1 MDLYT
6 IRNMLSQGKSIYDL
20 PLRVTFYARVST
32 DRYEQL
38 NSLENQ
44 VMYFENFIKE
54 QENWIFVEGYVDEG
68 ISGTSV
74 KKREDFLR
82 MVDDAKKKKFDL
94 ILTKEI
100 SRFSRN
106 TLDSIKYTQEL
117 LSCGVGVH
125 FLSDNINTFQPD
137 SELRLTIMSSI
148 AQEEIRKLSERV
160 RFGYKRSVE
169 KGIVPGS
176 NNIYGYTKNKGKLVI
191 DEEQAKF
198 IRLIFETYV
207 SENIGVHRLGFKLFE
222 EYGVTNYSGK
232 PIAGTVIKNI
242 IRNPKYKGYFCA
254 HKETTVDYH
263 DRKRKRFK
271 RDEWIV
277 YKDNETCPPIVSEEL
292 WDKANE
298 ILDARSK
305 KHDQINKNN
314 KYNKFPFSGLMHC
327 HFDGATFVRGTY
339 QIGKGDRSRRRKFWA
354 CNNYRIHGKKKTEGC
369 NSPVLYYEELV
380 EVCKKILN
388 MILVCQDDLISEIND
403 IFSDIR
409 TKKDYKKEIKLI
421 DEKLFKTNNE
431 KKELIMMRMR
441 KEIDL
446 KEYNSLKDD
455 VDEKIN
461 SLEENKRKLIEE
473 EQNEQSSEKN
483 FEEFKKKINDMVLS
497 DDEKILEIAQLFF
510 EDIRVESIK
519 DDETDQK
526 VILHAKLNVSNSKDD
541 TFDFNKFLLLFC
553 TRQGCRYYDKYLCL
567 RFRRLLRRY
576 DESKS
581 QRNRYEKYYLP

>member
-1 MDLYT
+1 MDLYA
-6 IRNMLSQGKSIYDL
+6 IRNMLGQGKSIYDL

-44 VMYFENFIKE
+44 VTYFSNFIKE
-54 QENWIFVEGYVDEG
+54 QENWTFVDGYVDEG

-117 LSCGVGVH
+117 LSNGVGVH

-207 SENIGVHRLGFKLFE
+207 SENIGVHRLGFKLFD

-327 HFDGATFVRGTY
+327 YFDGATFVRGTY

-403 IFSDIR
+403 MISDIR

-455 VDEKIN
+455 LDDKIN

-473 EQNEQSSEKN
+473 EQNKQSSEKN
-483 FEEFKKKINDMVLS
+483 YEDFKKKINDMVLN

-553 TRQGCRYYDKYLCL
+553 SRQGCSL
-567 RFRRLLRRY
+567 
-576 DESKS
+576 SNS
-581 QRNRYEKYYLP
+581 QSSSW

>member
-1 MDLYT
+1 MDLYA
-6 IRNMLSQGKSIYDL
+6 IRNMLGQGKSIYDL

-44 VMYFENFIKE
+44 VTYFSNFIKE
-54 QENWIFVEGYVDEG
+54 QENWTFVDGYVDEG

-117 LSCGVGVH
+117 LSNGVGVH

-207 SENIGVHRLGFKLFE
+207 SENIGVHRLGFKLFD

-327 HFDGATFVRGTY
+327 YFDGATFVRGTY

-403 IFSDIR
+403 MISDIR
-409 TKKDYKKEIKLI
+409 TKKDYKKEIKMI

-455 VDEKIN
+455 LDDKIN

-473 EQNEQSSEKN
+473 EQNKQSSEKN
-483 FEEFKKKINDMVLS
+483 YEDFKKKINDMVLN

-553 TRQGCRYYDKYLCL
+553 SRQGCSNDNFK
-567 RFRRLLRRY
+567 
-576 DESKS
+576 
-581 QRNRYEKYYLP
+581 

>member
-1 MDLYT
+1 MDLYA
-6 IRNMLSQGKSIYDL
+6 IRNMLGQGKSIYDL

-44 VMYFENFIKE
+44 VTYFSNFIKE
-54 QENWIFVEGYVDEG
+54 QENWTFVDGYVDEG

-117 LSCGVGVH
+117 LSNGVGVH

-207 SENIGVHRLGFKLFE
+207 SENIGVHRLGFKLFD

-298 ILDARSK
+298 ILDVRSK

-327 HFDGATFVRGTY
+327 YFDGATFVRGTY

-403 IFSDIR
+403 MISDIR

-455 VDEKIN
+455 LDDKIN

-473 EQNEQSSEKN
+473 EQNKQSSEKN
-483 FEEFKKKINDMVLS
+483 YEDFKKKINDMVLN

-519 DDETDQK
+519 DDEMDQK

-553 TRQGCRYYDKYLCL
+553 SRQGCSRS
-567 RFRRLLRRY
+567 FRRSYRG
-576 DESKS
+576 
-581 QRNRYEKYYLP
+581 Q

>member
-1 MDLYT
+1 MDLYA
-6 IRNMLSQGKSIYDL
+6 IRNMLGQGKSIYDL

-44 VMYFENFIKE
+44 VTYFSNFIKE
-54 QENWIFVEGYVDEG
+54 QENWTFVDGYVDEG

-117 LSCGVGVH
+117 LSNGVGVH

-207 SENIGVHRLGFKLFE
+207 SENIGVHRLGFKLFD

-298 ILDARSK
+298 ILDVRSK

-327 HFDGATFVRGTY
+327 YYDGATFVRGTY
-339 QIGKGDRSRRRKFWA
+339 QVGKNDRARRRKFWA

-403 IFSDIR
+403 MISDIR

-455 VDEKIN
+455 LDDKIN

-473 EQNEQSSEKN
+473 EQNKQSSEKN
-483 FEEFKKKINDMVLS
+483 YEDFKKKINDMVLN

-519 DDETDQK
+519 DDEMDQK

-553 TRQGCRYYDKYLCL
+553 SRQGCSRS
-567 RFRRLLRRY
+567 FRRSYRG
-576 DESKS
+576 
-581 QRNRYEKYYLP
+581 Q

>member
-6 IRNMLSQGKSIYDL
+6 IRNMLGQGKSIYDL

-54 QENWIFVEGYVDEG
+54 QENWTFVEGYVDEG

-254 HKETTVDYH
+254 HKETTIDYH

-327 HFDGATFVRGTY
+327 YFDGSTFVRGTY

-354 CNNYRIHGKKKTEGC
+354 CNNYRIHGKKKNEGC

-403 IFSDIR
+403 MISDIR

-446 KEYNSLKDD
+446 KEYNSFKDD
-455 VDEKIN
+455 LDKQIET
-461 SLEENKRKLIEE
+461 LEETKRKLIEE
-473 EQNEQSSEKN
+473 EQSQESSEKN
-483 FEEFKKKINDMVLS
+483 FEDFKKKINDMVLS

-541 TFDFNKFLLLFC
+541 TFDFNKFLLLFSTHQRC
-553 TRQGCRYYDKYLCL
+553 SFNNCFICWWKCRRIRKKN
-567 RFRRLLRRY
+567 
-576 DESKS
+576 E
-581 QRNRYEKYYLP
+581 

>member
-125 FLSDNINTFQPD
+125 FLSDNINTFQTD

-403 IFSDIR
+403 MISDIR

-455 VDEKIN
+455 LDEKIN

-526 VILHAKLNVSNSKDD
+526 VILHAKLNVSNREDD

-553 TRQGCRYYDKYLCL
+553 TRQGCCFNDSRLCWW
-567 RFRRLLRRY
+567 
-576 DESKS
+576 
-581 QRNRYEKYYLP
+581 

>member
-44 VMYFENFIKE
+44 VMYFKNFIKE
-54 QENWIFVEGYVDEG
+54 QENWTFVDGYVDEG

-242 IRNPKYKGYFCA
+242 IRNLKYKGYFCA

-403 IFSDIR
+403 MISDIR

-455 VDEKIN
+455 LDEKIN

-473 EQNEQSSEKN
+473 EKNEQSSEKN

-553 TRQGCRYYDKYLCL
+553 TRQGCGDGY
-567 RFRRLLRRY
+567 RL
-576 DESKS
+576 
-581 QRNRYEKYYLP
+581 

>member
-1 MDLYT
+1 MDLYA
-6 IRNMLSQGKSIYDL
+6 IRNMLGQGKSIYDL

-44 VMYFENFIKE
+44 VTYFSNFIKE
-54 QENWIFVEGYVDEG
+54 QENWTFVEGYVDEG

-117 LSCGVGVH
+117 LSNGVGVH
-125 FLSDNINTFQPD
+125 FLSDSINTFQPD

-207 SENIGVHRLGFKLFE
+207 SENIGVYRLGFKLFD
-222 EYGVTNYSGK
+222 EYGITNYSGK

-298 ILDARSK
+298 ILDVRSK

-327 HFDGATFVRGTY
+327 YFDGATFVRGTY

-403 IFSDIR
+403 MISDIR

-455 VDEKIN
+455 LDDKIN

-483 FEEFKKKINDMVLS
+483 YEDFKKKINDMVLN

-553 TRQGCRYYDKYLCL
+553 SRQGCGCCDC
-567 RFRRLLRRY
+567 
-576 DESKS
+576 
-581 QRNRYEKYYLP
+581 

>member
-1 MDLYT
+1 MDLYA
-6 IRNMLSQGKSIYDL
+6 IRNMLGQGKSIYDL

-44 VMYFENFIKE
+44 VTYFSNFIKE
-54 QENWIFVEGYVDEG
+54 QENWTFVEGYVDEG

-117 LSCGVGVH
+117 LSNGVGVH

-191 DEEQAKF
+191 DEKQAKF

-207 SENIGVHRLGFKLFE
+207 SENIGVHRLGFKLFD

-327 HFDGATFVRGTY
+327 YFDGATFVRGTY

-403 IFSDIR
+403 MISDIR

-455 VDEKIN
+455 LDDKIN

-483 FEEFKKKINDMVLS
+483 YEDFKKKINDMILN

-526 VILHAKLNVSNSKDD
+526 VILHTKLNVSNSKDD

-553 TRQGCRYYDKYLCL
+553 SRQGCSNDNFK
-567 RFRRLLRRY
+567 
-576 DESKS
+576 
-581 QRNRYEKYYLP
+581 

>member
-222 EYGVTNYSGK
+222 EYGVNNYSGK

-292 WDKANE
+292 WDQANE

-403 IFSDIR
+403 MISDIR

-455 VDEKIN
+455 LDEKIN

-526 VILHAKLNVSNSKDD
+526 VILHAKLNVFNSKDD
-541 TFDFNKFLLLFC
+541 TFNFDKFLLLFC
-553 TRQGCRYYDKYLCL
+553 TR
-567 RFRRLLRRY
+567 
-576 DESKS
+576 
-581 QRNRYEKYYLP
+581 

>member
-6 IRNMLSQGKSIYDL
+6 IRNMLGQGKSIYDL

-44 VMYFENFIKE
+44 VTYFSNFIKE
-54 QENWIFVEGYVDEG
+54 QENWTFVDGYVDEG

-82 MVDDAKKKKFDL
+82 MVDDAKKRKFDL

-117 LSCGVGVH
+117 LSNGVGVH

-148 AQEEIRKLSERV
+148 AQEEIRKLSERI

-207 SENIGVHRLGFKLFE
+207 SENIGVHRLGFKLFD

-305 KHDQINKNN
+305 KHDQIHKNN
-314 KYNKFPFSGLMHC
+314 KYNKFAFSGLMHC
-327 HFDGATFVRGTY
+327 YYDGATFVRGTY

-369 NSPVLYYEELV
+369 NSPVIYYEELV
-380 EVCKKILN
+380 EICKKILKL
-388 MILVCQDDLISEIND
+388 ILTCQDDLISEIND
-403 IFSDIR
+403 MISDIR
-409 TKKDYKKEIKLI
+409 TKKDYKKEIKQVE
-421 DEKLFKTNNE
+421 DKTFKINNE

-446 KEYNSLKDD
+446 NEYNTLKNDLD
-455 VDEKIN
+455 SQIEK
-461 SLEENKRKLIEE
+461 LEETKRKLIEE
-473 EQNEQSSEKN
+473 EHNQESSEKN
-483 FEEFKKKINDMVLS
+483 FDDFKKKINDIVFS
-497 DDEKILEIAQLFF
+497 DDEKVLEIAQLIFD
-510 EDIRVESIK
+510 DIRVESIK

-526 VILHAKLNVSNSKDD
+526 VILHAKLNVFNSKDD
-541 TFDFNKFLLLFC
+541 TFNFDKFLLLFC
-553 TRQGCRYYDKYLCL
+553 TH
-567 RFRRLLRRY
+567 
-576 DESKS
+576 
-581 QRNRYEKYYLP
+581 QRCCYCN

>member
-54 QENWIFVEGYVDEG
+54 QENWTFVDGYVDEG

-403 IFSDIR
+403 MFSDIR

-461 SLEENKRKLIEE
+461 SLEETKRKLIEE

-497 DDEKILEIAQLFF
+497 DDEKILEIAQVFF

-526 VILHAKLNVSNSKDD
+526 VILHAKLNVSNREDD

-553 TRQGCRYYDKYLCL
+553 TRQGCCYCSCL
-567 RFRRLLRRY
+567 LYSR
-576 DESKS
+576 
-581 QRNRYEKYYLP
+581 QHG

>member
-298 ILDARSK
+298 ILDAKSK

-369 NSPVLYYEELV
+369 NSSVLYYEELV

-403 IFSDIR
+403 MISDIR

-455 VDEKIN
+455 LDEKIN

-526 VILHAKLNVSNSKDD
+526 VILHAKLNVSNREDD

-553 TRQGCRYYDKYLCL
+553 TRQGCCFNDSRLCWW
-567 RFRRLLRRY
+567 
-576 DESKS
+576 
-581 QRNRYEKYYLP
+581 

>member
-1 MDLYT
+1 MDLYA
-6 IRNMLSQGKSIYDL
+6 IRNMLGQGKSIYDL

-44 VMYFENFIKE
+44 VTYFSNFIKE
-54 QENWIFVEGYVDEG
+54 QENWTFVEGYVDEG

-117 LSCGVGVH
+117 LSNGVGVH

-207 SENIGVHRLGFKLFE
+207 SENIGVHRLGFKLFD

-327 HFDGATFVRGTY
+327 YFDGATFVRGTY

-388 MILVCQDDLISEIND
+388 MILVCQDDLISEINGM
-403 IFSDIR
+403 ISDIR

-455 VDEKIN
+455 LDNKIN

-483 FEEFKKKINDMVLS
+483 YEDFKKKINDMVLN

-553 TRQGCRYYDKYLCL
+553 SRQGCCL
-567 RFRRLLRRY
+567 SYSSKCCRLY
-576 DESKS
+576 GKIC
-581 QRNRYEKYYLP
+581 NAYE

>member
-44 VMYFENFIKE
+44 VTYFSNFIKE
-54 QENWIFVEGYVDEG
+54 QENWTFVDGYVDEG

-403 IFSDIR
+403 MISDIR

-431 KKELIMMRMR
+431 KKELIMMRLR

-455 VDEKIN
+455 LDEKIN

-497 DDEKILEIAQLFF
+497 DDEKILEIAQVFF

-553 TRQGCRYYDKYLCL
+553 TRQGCGDCSCL
-567 RFRRLLRRY
+567 SCCGFNGWFCFF
-576 DESKS
+576 DE
-581 QRNRYEKYYLP
+581 

>member
-54 QENWIFVEGYVDEG
+54 QENWTFVDGYVDEG

-222 EYGVTNYSGK
+222 EYGVNNYSGK

-403 IFSDIR
+403 MISDIR
-409 TKKDYKKEIKLI
+409 NKKDYKKEIKLI

-455 VDEKIN
+455 LDEKIN
-461 SLEENKRKLIEE
+461 SLEENKKKLIEE

-510 EDIRVESIK
+510 EDIRVESIE
-519 DDETDQK
+519 DDEKDQK
-526 VILHAKLNVSNSKDD
+526 VILHAKLNVSNREDD

-553 TRQGCRYYDKYLCL
+553 TRQGCCFNDSRLCWW
-567 RFRRLLRRY
+567 
-576 DESKS
+576 
-581 QRNRYEKYYLP
+581 

>member
-1 MDLYT
+1 MDLYA
-6 IRNMLSQGKSIYDL
+6 IRNMLGQGKSIYDL

-44 VMYFENFIKE
+44 VTYFSNFIKE
-54 QENWIFVEGYVDEG
+54 QENWTFVDGYVDEG

-117 LSCGVGVH
+117 LSNGVGVH

-207 SENIGVHRLGFKLFE
+207 SENIGVHRLGFKLFD

-298 ILDARSK
+298 ILDVRSK

-327 HFDGATFVRGTY
+327 YFDGATFVRGTY

-403 IFSDIR
+403 MISDIR
-409 TKKDYKKEIKLI
+409 TKKDYKKEIKMI

-455 VDEKIN
+455 LDNKIN
-461 SLEENKRKLIEE
+461 LLEENKRKLIEE

-483 FEEFKKKINDMVLS
+483 YEDFKKKINDMVLN

-553 TRQGCRYYDKYLCL
+553 SRQGCSDYDCHSCFWFNGKIY
-567 RFRRLLRRY
+567 
-576 DESKS
+576 
-581 QRNRYEKYYLP
+581 

>member
-1 MDLYT
+1 VDLYA
-6 IRNMLSQGKSIYDL
+6 IRNMLGQGKSIYDL

-44 VMYFENFIKE
+44 VTYFSNFIKE
-54 QENWIFVEGYVDEG
+54 QENWTFVEGYVDEG

-117 LSCGVGVH
+117 LSNGVGVH

-207 SENIGVHRLGFKLFE
+207 SENIGVHRLGFKLFD

-327 HFDGATFVRGTY
+327 YFDGATFVRGTY

-403 IFSDIR
+403 MISDIR

-455 VDEKIN
+455 LDNKIN

-483 FEEFKKKINDMVLS
+483 YEDFKKKINDMVLN

-553 TRQGCRYYDKYLCL
+553 SRQGCCHCHFRICIWFYRGLCKCN
-567 RFRRLLRRY
+567 
-576 DESKS
+576 E
-581 QRNRYEKYYLP
+581 

>member
-1 MDLYT
+1 MDLYA
-6 IRNMLSQGKSIYDL
+6 IRNMLGQGKSIYDL

-44 VMYFENFIKE
+44 VTYFSNFIKE
-54 QENWIFVEGYVDEG
+54 QENWTFVEGYVDEG

-117 LSCGVGVH
+117 LSNGVGVH

-207 SENIGVHRLGFKLFE
+207 SENIGVHRLGFKLFD

-254 HKETTVDYH
+254 HKETTFDYH

-271 RDEWIV
+271 KYEWIV
-277 YKDNETCPPIVSEEL
+277 YKDNETCPTIVSEEL

-327 HFDGATFVRGTY
+327 YFDGATFVRGTY

-403 IFSDIR
+403 MISDIR

-431 KKELIMMRMR
+431 KKELIMMRTR

-455 VDEKIN
+455 LDDKIN

-483 FEEFKKKINDMVLS
+483 YEDFKKKINDMVLN

-510 EDIRVESIK
+510 EDIRVDSIK

-553 TRQGCRYYDKYLCL
+553 SHQGCGTYNC
-567 RFRRLLRRY
+567 
-576 DESKS
+576 
-581 QRNRYEKYYLP
+581 

>member
-191 DEEQAKF
+191 DEEQAKS

-222 EYGVTNYSGK
+222 EYGVTNYAGK

-403 IFSDIR
+403 MISDIR

-455 VDEKIN
+455 LDEKIN

-526 VILHAKLNVSNSKDD
+526 VILHAKLNVSNREDD

-553 TRQGCRYYDKYLCL
+553 TRQGCGDCSCL
-567 RFRRLLRRY
+567 SCCGFNGWFCFF
-576 DESKS
+576 DE
-581 QRNRYEKYYLP
+581 

>member
-1 MDLYT
+1 MDLYA
-6 IRNMLSQGKSIYDL
+6 IRNMLGQGKSIYDL

-44 VMYFENFIKE
+44 VTYFSNFIKE
-54 QENWIFVEGYVDEG
+54 QENWTFVEGYVDEG

-117 LSCGVGVH
+117 LSNGVGVH

-207 SENIGVHRLGFKLFE
+207 SENIGVHRLGFKLFD

-292 WDKANE
+292 WNKANE

-327 HFDGATFVRGTY
+327 YFDGATFVRGTY

-354 CNNYRIHGKKKTEGC
+354 CSNYRIHGKKKTEGC

-403 IFSDIR
+403 MISDIR

-455 VDEKIN
+455 LDDKIN

-483 FEEFKKKINDMVLS
+483 YEDFKKKINDMVLN

-510 EDIRVESIK
+510 
-519 DDETDQK
+519 
-526 VILHAKLNVSNSKDD
+526 
-541 TFDFNKFLLLFC
+541 
-553 TRQGCRYYDKYLCL
+553 
-567 RFRRLLRRY
+567 
-576 DESKS
+576 
-581 QRNRYEKYYLP
+581 

>member
-1 MDLYT
+1 MDLYA
-6 IRNMLSQGKSIYDL
+6 IRNMLGQGKSIYDL

-44 VMYFENFIKE
+44 VTYFSNFIKE
-54 QENWIFVEGYVDEG
+54 QENWTFVEGYVDEG

-117 LSCGVGVH
+117 LSNGVGVH

-207 SENIGVHRLGFKLFE
+207 SENIGVHRLGFKLFD

-327 HFDGATFVRGTY
+327 YFDGATFVRGTY

-403 IFSDIR
+403 MISDIR

-455 VDEKIN
+455 LDNKIN

-483 FEEFKKKINDMVLS
+483 YEDFKKKINDMVLN

-553 TRQGCRYYDKYLCL
+553 SHQGCSNYDCYSC
-567 RFRRLLRRY
+567 F
-576 DESKS
+576 
-581 QRNRYEKYYLP
+581 

>member
-44 VMYFENFIKE
+44 VMYFSNFIKE
-54 QENWIFVEGYVDEG
+54 QENWTFVEGYVDEG

-82 MVDDAKKKKFDL
+82 MVDDAKKRKFDL

-117 LSCGVGVH
+117 LSNGVGVH

-148 AQEEIRKLSERV
+148 AQEEIRKLSERI

-191 DEEQAKF
+191 DEEQAKS

-207 SENIGVHRLGFKLFE
+207 SENIGVHRLGFKLFD
-222 EYGVTNYSGK
+222 EYGVCNYSGK
-232 PIAGTVIKNI
+232 PIAGGVIKNI

-277 YKDNETCPPIVSEEL
+277 YKDNETCPPIVSEKL

-314 KYNKFPFSGLMHC
+314 KYNKFAFSGLMHC
-327 HFDGATFVRGTY
+327 YYDGATFVRGTY
-339 QIGKGDRSRRRKFWA
+339 QMGKGDRSRRRKFWA

-369 NSPVLYYEELV
+369 NSPVIYYEELV
-380 EVCKKILN
+380 EVCKKILK
-388 MILVCQDDLISEIND
+388 MMLTCRDDLISEIND
-403 IFSDIR
+403 MISDIR
-409 TKKDYKKEIKLI
+409 TKKDYKREIKQL
-421 DEKLFKTNNE
+421 ENKTFKINNE

-455 VDEKIN
+455 LDKQIET
-461 SLEENKRKLIEE
+461 LEETKRKLIEE
-473 EQNEQSSEKN
+473 EQSQESSEKN
-483 FEEFKKKINDMVLS
+483 FDDFKKKINDIVFS
-497 DDEKILEIAQLFF
+497 DDEKILEIAQLIF

-519 DDETDQK
+519 DDETDQN
-526 VILHAKLNVSNSKDD
+526 VILHAKLNVFNSKDD
-541 TFDFNKFLLLFC
+541 TFNFDKFLLLFC
-553 TRQGCRYYDKYLCL
+553 TR
-567 RFRRLLRRY
+567 
-576 DESKS
+576 
-581 QRNRYEKYYLP
+581 

>member
-54 QENWIFVEGYVDEG
+54 QENWTFVDGYVDEG

-298 ILDARSK
+298 ILDAKSK

-369 NSPVLYYEELV
+369 NSSVLYYEELV

-403 IFSDIR
+403 MISDIR
-409 TKKDYKKEIKLI
+409 TKKDYKKEIKII

-455 VDEKIN
+455 LDEKIN
-461 SLEENKRKLIEE
+461 SLKENKRKLIEE

-526 VILHAKLNVSNSKDD
+526 VILHAKLNVSNREDD

-553 TRQGCRYYDKYLCL
+553 TRQGCCFNDSRLCWW
-567 RFRRLLRRY
+567 
-576 DESKS
+576 
-581 QRNRYEKYYLP
+581 

>member
-1 MDLYT
+1 MDLYA
-6 IRNMLSQGKSIYDL
+6 IRNMLGQGKSIYDL

-44 VMYFENFIKE
+44 VTYFSNFIKE
-54 QENWIFVEGYVDEG
+54 QENWTFVDGYVDEG

-117 LSCGVGVH
+117 LSNGVGVH

-207 SENIGVHRLGFKLFE
+207 SENIGVHRLGFKLFD

-327 HFDGATFVRGTY
+327 YFDGATFVRGTY

-403 IFSDIR
+403 MISDIR
-409 TKKDYKKEIKLI
+409 TKKDYKKEIKMI

-455 VDEKIN
+455 LDDKIN

-483 FEEFKKKINDMVLS
+483 YEDFKKKINDMVLS

-553 TRQGCRYYDKYLCL
+553 SRQG
-567 RFRRLLRRY
+567 
-576 DESKS
+576 
-581 QRNRYEKYYLP
+581 PAI

>member
-1 MDLYT
+1 MDLYA
-6 IRNMLSQGKSIYDL
+6 IRNMLGQGKSIYDL

-44 VMYFENFIKE
+44 VTYFSNFIKE
-54 QENWIFVEGYVDEG
+54 QENWTFVEGYVDEG

-117 LSCGVGVH
+117 LSNGVGVH

-207 SENIGVHRLGFKLFE
+207 SENIGVHRLGFKLFD

-327 HFDGATFVRGTY
+327 YFDGATFVRGTY

-403 IFSDIR
+403 MISDIR

-455 VDEKIN
+455 LDNKIN

-483 FEEFKKKINDMVLS
+483 YEDFKKKINDMVLN

-553 TRQGCRYYDKYLCL
+553 SRKGCCYD
-567 RFRRLLRRY
+567 
-576 DESKS
+576 DI
-581 QRNRYEKYYLP
+581 

>member
-54 QENWIFVEGYVDEG
+54 QENWTFVDGYVDEG

-117 LSCGVGVH
+117 LICGVGVH

-327 HFDGATFVRGTY
+327 YFDGATFVRGTY

-403 IFSDIR
+403 MISDIR

-431 KKELIMMRMR
+431 KKELIMMRLR

-455 VDEKIN
+455 LDEKIN

>member
-1 MDLYT
+1 MDLYA

-54 QENWIFVEGYVDEG
+54 QENWTFVEGYVDEG

-82 MVDDAKKKKFDL
+82 MVDDAKRKKFDL

-117 LSCGVGVH
+117 LSNGVGVH

-222 EYGVTNYSGK
+222 EYGVNNYSGK

-305 KHDQINKNN
+305 KHVQINKNN

-327 HFDGATFVRGTY
+327 YFDGATFVRGTY
-339 QIGKGDRSRRRKFWA
+339 QIGKGDGSRRRKFWA

-403 IFSDIR
+403 MISDIR

-455 VDEKIN
+455 LDERIN

-497 DDEKILEIAQLFF
+497 DDEKILEIAQVFF

-519 DDETDQK
+519 DDETGQK
-526 VILHAKLNVSNSKDD
+526 VILHAKLNVSNREDD

-553 TRQGCRYYDKYLCL
+553 TRQGCCFNDSRLCWW
-567 RFRRLLRRY
+567 
-576 DESKS
+576 
-581 QRNRYEKYYLP
+581 

>member
-54 QENWIFVEGYVDEG
+54 QENWTFVDGYVDEG

-305 KHDQINKNN
+305 KHVQINKNN

-327 HFDGATFVRGTY
+327 YFDGATFVRGTY

-403 IFSDIR
+403 MISDIR

-455 VDEKIN
+455 LDEKIN

-497 DDEKILEIAQLFF
+497 DDEKILEIAQVFF

-526 VILHAKLNVSNSKDD
+526 VILHAKLNVSNREDD

-553 TRQGCRYYDKYLCL
+553 TRQGCCFNDSRLCWW
-567 RFRRLLRRY
+567 
-576 DESKS
+576 
-581 QRNRYEKYYLP
+581 

>member
-54 QENWIFVEGYVDEG
+54 QENWTFVDGYVDEG

-305 KHDQINKNN
+305 KHVQINKNN

-327 HFDGATFVRGTY
+327 YFDGATFVRGTY
-339 QIGKGDRSRRRKFWA
+339 QIGKGDGSRRRKFWA

-403 IFSDIR
+403 MISDIR

-455 VDEKIN
+455 LDEKIN

-483 FEEFKKKINDMVLS
+483 FEDFKKKINDMVLS
-497 DDEKILEIAQLFF
+497 DDEKILEIAQVFF

-526 VILHAKLNVSNSKDD
+526 VILHAKLNVSNREDD

-553 TRQGCRYYDKYLCL
+553 TRQGCCFNDSRLCWW
-567 RFRRLLRRY
+567 
-576 DESKS
+576 
-581 QRNRYEKYYLP
+581 

>member
-1 MDLYT
+1 MDLYA
-6 IRNMLSQGKSIYDL
+6 IRNMLGQGKSIYDL

-44 VMYFENFIKE
+44 VTYFSNFIKE
-54 QENWIFVEGYVDEG
+54 QENWTFVEGYVDEG

-117 LSCGVGVH
+117 LSNGVGVH

-207 SENIGVHRLGFKLFE
+207 SENIGVHRLGFKLFD

-327 HFDGATFVRGTY
+327 YFDGATFVRGTY

-403 IFSDIR
+403 MISDIR

-455 VDEKIN
+455 LDNKIN

-483 FEEFKKKINDMVLS
+483 YEDFKKKINDMVLN

-553 TRQGCRYYDKYLCL
+553 SRQGCGCCDC
-567 RFRRLLRRY
+567 
-576 DESKS
+576 
-581 QRNRYEKYYLP
+581 

>member
-106 TLDSIKYTQEL
+106 TLDSIKYTQKL

-191 DEEQAKF
+191 DEEQAKS

-380 EVCKKILN
+380 EICKKILN

-403 IFSDIR
+403 MISDIR

-455 VDEKIN
+455 LDEKIN

-553 TRQGCRYYDKYLCL
+553 TRQGCCFDGC
-567 RFRRLLRRY
+567 
-576 DESKS
+576 
-581 QRNRYEKYYLP
+581 

>member
-222 EYGVTNYSGK
+222 KYGVTNYSGK

-339 QIGKGDRSRRRKFWA
+339 QIGKGDRSRRIKFWA

-403 IFSDIR
+403 MISDIR

-455 VDEKIN
+455 LDEKIN

-526 VILHAKLNVSNSKDD
+526 IILHAKLNVSNREDD

-553 TRQGCRYYDKYLCL
+553 TRQGCCFNDSRLCWW
-567 RFRRLLRRY
+567 
-576 DESKS
+576 
-581 QRNRYEKYYLP
+581 

>member
-1 MDLYT
+1 MDLYA
-6 IRNMLSQGKSIYDL
+6 IRNMLGQGKSIYDL

-44 VMYFENFIKE
+44 VTYFSNFIKE
-54 QENWIFVEGYVDEG
+54 QENWTFVEGYVDEG

-117 LSCGVGVH
+117 LSNGVGVH

-207 SENIGVHRLGFKLFE
+207 SENIGVHRLGFKLFD

-298 ILDARSK
+298 ILDVRSK

-327 HFDGATFVRGTY
+327 YFDGATFVRGTY

-403 IFSDIR
+403 MISDIR

-455 VDEKIN
+455 LDNKIN

-483 FEEFKKKINDMVLS
+483 YEDFKKKINDMVLN

-553 TRQGCRYYDKYLCL
+553 SRKGCSGCFSSKCC
-567 RFRRLLRRY
+567 RFYGRIC
-576 DESKS
+576 SP
-581 QRNRYEKYYLP
+581 YE

>member
-54 QENWIFVEGYVDEG
+54 QENWTFVDGYVDEG

-242 IRNPKYKGYFCA
+242 IGNPKYKGYFCA

-305 KHDQINKNN
+305 KHVQINKNN

-327 HFDGATFVRGTY
+327 YFDGATFVRGTY

-403 IFSDIR
+403 MISDIR

-455 VDEKIN
+455 LDEKIN

-526 VILHAKLNVSNSKDD
+526 VILHAKLNVSNREDD

-553 TRQGCRYYDKYLCL
+553 TRQGCCFNDSRLCWW
-567 RFRRLLRRY
+567 
-576 DESKS
+576 
-581 QRNRYEKYYLP
+581 